1 MKDHMKDH
9 INLMESIVVPE
20 KLIKKKLLS
29 NDSSSYMNASNSFS
43 IPDEFPLKPTKK
55 NQP

>member
-1 MKDHMKDH
+1 
-9 INLMESIVVPE
+9 METYGVPE

-43 IPDEFPLKPTKK
+43 IPDEFPLKPSNKK
-55 NQP
+55 

>member
-55 NQP
+55 N